1 MARPISPYPYK
12 PKTYQNMRETL
23 ANELES
29 AIRRQKLSAAAIA
42 TRYPSVR
49 DSHIKK
55 ILNGCGSDLGI
66 RMLFG
71 IAEAVGVHA
80 RLEVSA

>member
-12 PKTYQNMRETL
+12 PKSYQNMRETL
-23 ANELES
+23 ATEVENT
-29 AIRRQKLSAAAIA
+29 IRAGKICTAEITA
-42 TRYPSVR
+42 RYPSVR

>member
-12 PKTYQNMRETL
+12 PKSYQNMRETL
-23 ANELES
+23 AHQVEHT
-29 AIRRQKLSAAAIA
+29 IRTRKLCTAEITA
-42 TRYPSVR
+42 RYPSVR

-71 IAEAVGVHA
+71 IAEAVGVQA
-80 RLEVSA
+80 RLEVST